1 MGRRKITIFERIS
14 KTDLDTIID
23 SVYLDILTAIA
34 SGKANYTTKI
44 AELLGKSPSTVS
56 EEVEKLVRLSLVNV
70 SEKTKTRQYE
80 INWIKLVELILE
92 HWRRIAHV
100 FSKKLRDNKKLEDL
114 LSQKIEEIKTN
125 YHIIELIK
133 SYFYKYSELKWNK
146 VPILVPAYGIFFE
159 EDTIL
164 TLSQQMLV
172 DFTSQSTLKKMKRNL
187 KGKKRKIYY
196 FFLFFK
202 NEILDITHIYEKAVD
217 YAINKLS
224 VDK

>member
-23 SVYLDILTAIA
+23 SAYLDILTAIV
-34 SGKANYTTKI
+34 SGKANCTTKI
-44 AELLGKSPSTVS
+44 AKLLGKSPSTVS

-70 SEKTKTRQYE
+70 SKKTKTRQYE

-92 HWRRIAHV
+92 HWGRIARV

-172 DFTSQSTLKKMKRNL
+172 DFTSQSTLKK
-187 KGKKRKIYY
+187 
-196 FFLFFK
+196 
-202 NEILDITHIYEKAVD
+202 
-217 YAINKLS
+217 
-224 VDK
+224 